1 MEKTKEFLVFIVS
14 ALAAY
19 FDTTITFVY
28 ALLLGFAMN
37 VLAGLQADR
46 VHIKMIRFPFLAVV
60 NFKGSKFKDS
70 LAELAIIL
78 FITYSIKGIV
88 DLMKFD
94 EKSVYAVQTLI
105 AIAVYYYVRNS
116 LRNLKQAYPKNR
128 WVAVVYY
135 LVSFKFRDMMPAFVG
150 EAIDMEEQ
158 DRDERESQSRP
169 RGGDGGNDKV
179 ERSRR

>member
-1 MEKTKEFLVFIVS
+1 MERTKEFLVFIVA

-28 ALLLGFAMN
+28 ALLLGFSMN
-37 VLAGLQADR
+37 ILAGFQADR
-46 VHIKMIRFPFLAVV
+46 VHIKMIRFPFLSLV
-60 NFKGSKFKDS
+60 NFKGNKFKDS
-70 LAELAIIL
+70 LAELSIIL

-94 EKSVYAVQTLI
+94 EKSVYAVQILI

-128 WVAVVYY
+128 WIAVVYH
-135 LVSFKFRDMMPAFVG
+135 LVSFKFRDMMPSMVG
-150 EAIDMEEQ
+150 EAIAKEEE
-158 DRDERESQSRP
+158 ERKE
-169 RGGDGGNDKV
+169 DGGKKV
-179 ERSRR
+179 VRERR

>member
-1 MEKTKEFLVFIVS
+1 MEKFERVKEFLVFLAAAI
-14 ALAAY
+14 AAY
-19 FDTTITFVY
+19 FDTTLTFVY
-28 ALLLGFAMN
+28 ALLLGFSMN
-37 VLAGLQADR
+37 ILAGFQADR
-46 VHIKMIRFPFLAVV
+46 VHIKMVRFPFCSLV

-128 WVAVVYY
+128 WIAVVYH
-135 LVSFKFRDMMPAFVG
+135 LVSFKFQELMPAPV
-150 EAIDMEEQ
+150 ADA
-158 DRDERESQSRP
+158 
-169 RGGDGGNDKV
+169 V
-179 ERSRR
+179 ERADQECDREEGNNE

>member
-1 MEKTKEFLVFIVS
+1 MERMKEIFVFLVAAI
-14 ALAAY
+14 AAY
-19 FDTTITFVY
+19 FDTTLTFVY
-28 ALLLGFAMN
+28 ALLLGFSMN
-37 VLAGLQADR
+37 ILAGFQADR
-46 VHIKMIRFPFLAVV
+46 VHIKMVRFPFWSLV
-60 NFKGSKFKDS
+60 NFRGNKLKDS

-128 WVAVVYY
+128 WIAVVYH
-135 LVSFKFRDMMPAFVG
+135 LVSFKFKELMPGAVAEAVAKTEDEYSDEKGVG
-150 EAIDMEEQ
+150 NE
-158 DRDERESQSRP
+158 
-169 RGGDGGNDKV
+169 
-179 ERSRR
+179 